1 MQVKH
6 ILMQLLDSISLLVV
20 FFILFIYLYKL
31 SGLIKVKSCRY
42 LLYMIKTL
50 SGAKRRVISEVT
62 GEQQKS
68 DRELKKACYRSLEGV
83 KIKPR
88 FM

>member
-1 MQVKH
+1 
-6 ILMQLLDSISLLVV
+6 MQLLDSISLLVV
-20 FFILFIYLYKL
+20 FLKKKKLYKL

-68 DRELKKACYRSLEGV
+68 DRELKKHVTDHWRVLRSS
-83 KIKPR
+83 PD
-88 FM
+88 

>member
-1 MQVKH
+1 MQVKQ

-20 FFILFIYLYKL
+20 FFFLNFLNKL

-68 DRELKKACYRSLEGV
+68 DRELKKHVTDHWRVLRSS
-83 KIKPR
+83 PD
-88 FM
+88 

>member
-1 MQVKH
+1 MQVKQ

-20 FFILFIYLYKL
+20 FFKKKNLNKL

-68 DRELKKACYRSLEGV
+68 DRELKKHVTDHWRVLRSS
-83 KIKPR
+83 PD
-88 FM
+88 